1 MQMPYR
7 RLVPAKFVYVLV
19 RMRYFLAVK
28 YEHKLR
34 GESISAWE
42 ETELN
47 A

>member
-7 RLVPAKFVYVLV
+7 LLVPAKFVYVLV
-19 RMRYFLAVK
+19 RMRTKTVK

-34 GESISAWE
+34 GESFSAWE
-42 ETELN
+42 ETELS